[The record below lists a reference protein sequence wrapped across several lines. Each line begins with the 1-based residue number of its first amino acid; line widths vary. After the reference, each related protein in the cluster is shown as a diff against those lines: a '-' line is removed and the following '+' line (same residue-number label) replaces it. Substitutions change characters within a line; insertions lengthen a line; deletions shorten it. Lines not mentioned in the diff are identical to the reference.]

1 LKSITRE
8 EKQPPFRGFSR
19 HRFLPSDNLLQS
31 WVQAR
36 DLRLLESVMS
46 SAETSANR
54 WLLLLIAFLVLSAI
68 YLYVFPQAN
77 VLYAGVV
84 LLHVVAGFVASVL
97 LLLWLFRSWRQG
109 EPLVRV
115 GMILLFLGAIPG
127 LALIYTGALRSEWTL
142 VYVHIG
148 VSFLGAGLIAAA
160 RIGWPSRQVAVR
172 VAAVLAVLA
181 VLAPVARYLR
191 EARWNHHGRI
201 ENPALPPVSM
211 DGEGD
216 GPTGPFFPSSAQIYG
231 GQKIP
236 SKFFME
242 SDSCKRCHE
251 DIYNQWNSSAHHFSS
266 FNNQWY
272 RKSIE
277 YMQDTI
283 GTRPSKWCGGCHDPA
298 VLYAGKMDTPITE
311 IVHTPEAQAGLGCMM
326 CHSIADV
333 KSTMGQGD
341 FYLEYPKLHEFAAS
355 KNPAVRTLH
364 DFMIKLN
371 PEPHRRVFLKPF
383 MKQQTA
389 EFCSSCHKVHLDV
402 PVNHYRWFRGF
413 NEYDNWQA
421 SGVSG
426 QGARSFYYPPKPQ
439 QCADCHMPLEPSND
453 MGNIAGQ
460 VHSHRFPGAN
470 TALPTA
476 NEDAAQLKATED
488 FLTSGALTV
497 DIFAL
502 SPASAPLKAAA
513 LKTGGVGQQEL
524 ATTFA
529 VGEEAETRITPSS
542 NAEAAPVTAPLNRV
556 QAAIRRSDTV
566 RVDVVVRTKRI
577 GHFFP
582 GGTVDAYDTWLEL
595 KGVDDQGQTIFW
607 SGMVEDNG
615 KGPVEK
621 GAHFY
626 RSLQVDAHGNPINKR
641 NAWAT
646 RAVVYVRLIPP
657 GAADTVHF
665 RVKIPEKTG
674 SKITLTA
681 RLCYRKFAWFNTQFA
696 FTGEHDNSA
705 SKPGDA
711 TAKTTPDY
719 DDTKMA
725 FTASLHGVSAKLEKI
740 PDLPIVAVAENEV
753 AVDVLPANAPAF
765 YPKTRLAKED
775 WQRWNDY
782 GIGLLLQGDLKA
794 AQAAFEK
801 VTEVDPQNPDG
812 WVNIGRAAL
821 QEGDV
826 AHARTV
832 LEKALALNPKLAR
845 TNFFYGSLLKQ
856 TGDYDQAAARFQIV
870 IAQYPR
876 DRVALNNLGRLLFL
890 ERKYAEAVKVLQQV
904 LAVDPE
910 DLQAHYNLMLC
921 YNGLGDEKM
930 SKEHQARYL
939 RFKADEAAQAITGP
953 YRQLNPEDNN
963 ERQSI
968 HEHTSVPL
976 PILNDG
982 PAKRQVVSAKT
993 PHAPATTHL
1002 GTDAFVR
1009 SAGQSPATVHTST
1022 TPGAQR

>member
-1 LKSITRE
+1 MRS
-8 EKQPPFRGFSR
+8 
-19 HRFLPSDNLLQS
+19 
-31 WVQAR
+31 AR
-36 DLRLLESVMS
+36 ISM
-46 SAETSANR
+46 NR
-54 WLLLLIAFLVLSAI
+54 VLSLLIGFLVVSAI
-68 YLYVFPQAN
+68 YLYAFPQAN

-84 LLHVVAGFVASVL
+84 LLHAVAGVVASIL
-97 LLLWLFRSWRQG
+97 LLVWLARSWRQG
-109 EPLVRV
+109 KPLLRI
-115 GMILLFLGAIPG
+115 GMVMLFVGAIPG
-127 LALIYTGALRSEWTL
+127 LILIYTGALRTQWTL
-142 VYVHIG
+142 VYVHIA

-160 RIGWPSRQVAVR
+160 QLGARGWLPRHAIVR
-172 VAAVLAVLA
+172 VVAVLALIA

-191 EARWNHHGRI
+191 ESRWNHHARI
-201 ENPALPPVSM
+201 ENPLLPPATMNV
-211 DGEGD
+211 EGD
-216 GPTGPFFPSSAQIYG
+216 GASGPFFPSSAQVYG
-231 GQKIP
+231 GEKIP
-236 SKFFME
+236 SQFFME

-283 GTRPSKWCGGCHDPA
+283 GTKPSKWCGGCHDPA
-298 VLYAGKMDTPITE
+298 VLYAGKMDTPIKQF
-311 IVHTPEAQAGLGCMM
+311 VHAPEAQAGLGCMM

-333 KSTMGQGD
+333 KSTMGQAD
-341 FYLEYPKLHEFAAS
+341 FYLEYPKLHELAAS
-355 KNPAVRTLH
+355 KNPVVRTLH
-364 DFMIKLN
+364 DFLIKLN

-389 EFCSSCHKVHLDV
+389 EFCSTCHKVHLDV

-426 QGARSFYYPPKPQ
+426 EGARSFYYPPKPQ
-439 QCADCHMPLEPSND
+439 QCADCHMPLEPSHD
-453 MGNIAGQ
+453 MGNVDGK

-476 NEDAAQLKATED
+476 NEDATQLKATED

-502 SPASAPLKAAA
+502 SRESAALALKAAPS
-513 LKTGGVGQQEL
+513 KTGGLGDQQL
-524 ATTFA
+524 STTFA
-529 VGEEAETRITPSS
+529 VGEEAETKIAPSTNS
-542 NAEAAPVTAPLNRV
+542 NAEAVPVTAPLNRV
-556 QAAIRRSDTV
+556 QPAIRRGDTV
-566 RVDVVVRTKRI
+566 RVDVVVRTKRV

-595 KGVDDQGQTIFW
+595 KGVDDKGQTIFW

-626 RSLQVDAHGNPINKR
+626 RSLQVDGHGNPINKR

-665 RVKIPEKTG
+665 RMKVPEKTG
-674 SKITLTA
+674 GKITLTA
-681 RLCYRKFAWFNTQFA
+681 RLCYRKFSWFGTQFA
-696 FTGEHDNSA
+696 FAGESENTPAGRQSNPGVAPGSDSSA
-705 SKPGDA
+705 A
-711 TAKTTPDY
+711 VTADY
-719 DDTKMA
+719 DDRKTA
-725 FTASLHGVSAKLEKI
+725 FTQALRGVSAKQEKI
-740 PDLPIVAVAENEV
+740 PDLPIVTVAQNQV
-753 AVDVLPANAPAF
+753 AIDVLPASAPVPQ
-765 YPKTRLAKED
+765 PKVQLAKED

-782 GIGLLLQGDLKA
+782 GIGLFLQGDLKA

-801 VTEVDPQNPDG
+801 ITQFDPQNPDG

-826 AHARTV
+826 QHARTV
-832 LEKALALNPKLAR
+832 LEKALTLSPNLAR
-845 TNFFYGSLLKQ
+845 AHFFYAGVLRQ
-856 TGDYDQAAARFQIV
+856 EGNYDGAIQHLTIV
-870 IAQYPR
+870 IAQYPH
-876 DRVALNNLGRLLFL
+876 DRVALNNLGRVLFL
-890 ERKYAEAVKVLQQV
+890 ERKYSDAVKVLQQV

-930 SKEHQARYL
+930 SKEHQERYL
-939 RFKADEAAQAITGP
+939 RFKADEASQAITGP

-968 HEHTSVPL
+968 HEHVSVPL
-976 PILNDG
+976 PILNNA
-982 PAKRQVVSAKT
+982 PTKRLAASITTNRALARASQAGRSSA
-993 PHAPATTHL
+993 AARATAAS
-1002 GTDAFVR
+1002 GV
-1009 SAGQSPATVHTST
+1009 
-1022 TPGAQR
+1022 QR